1 MPNKASIYGIILLLC
16 LFLFPSHGYS
26 DSALRSDSLYH
37 VILHSSGTEKLIAYR
52 DFIRS
57 VRNINPS
64 RGIDV
69 SKEALA
75 LADSLGNEV
84 LKAEIINEE
93 AVCYRKLNLYDKAFK
108 LHMEAL
114 DVFNQ
119 LNDSAGIAFTYANIG
134 TVYFFFRQF
143 DKALEYH
150 FKGLLIKEYLNDE
163 PQIAYSQNAI
173 GMVLFE
179 MGEYG
184 RALDFYSSALN
195 IRKKY
200 HQHLEESNVYANLG
214 RVMAKLGRYDEA
226 MEFLEQARDAYLAE
240 GIDYALALVYNQMA
254 DLLEQQN
261 KHDEALEKLKEAEMM
276 GLKKNNVTILHY
288 NYKLQQKIYTEKENY
303 KQALEYAEKAEVT
316 KDSLINERRFYEMSE
331 IQVRYETRRVDNEN
345 EILRLKVDQQT
356 LRNQYL
362 FVALISTLLLIIAG
376 ALIGNVV
383 RNRRKNKR
391 LETYNITLENSVQER
406 TMALK
411 EQVNARD
418 EVLKSLR
425 KSEEKLRVINETS
438 PLGIAVTEKNGK
450 IVFINQRL
458 TEVFGLES
466 EAFHS
471 GEWVKSILI
480 EDRNSMEQFWKHAHQ
495 ESLETMSTKF
505 RIRHDQKI
513 LWVHVKAATM
523 VIDNQ
528 FAGLVAVFDN
538 ITDRMNFENELIQAK
553 NKAEESD
560 RLKSA
565 FLANMSH
572 EIRTPMNAILGFSDL
587 LSSDEYNEEEK
598 TEFIDMIKS
607 SGRLLLNLINDII
620 DISKIEAGELKIQ
633 KSHFMISKLMENMEQ
648 TFRQQLDSNG
658 KQHIQLILK
667 LGADVDGFEIYS
679 DHLRLQ
685 QILTNLLS
693 NSMKFTNRGQIEFGV
708 MRIDGNF
715 EFYVRDSGI
724 GIPEEKLEVVFERF
738 RQADDSHTRLYGGT
752 GLGLSI
758 TKNLTEML
766 GGKIWVESLVN
777 KGTVFYFTLPANAD
791 LEQKSAPEHKPT
803 SEKVYPDFGGKTI
816 LVAEDVDTNFNLLR
830 LMLNK
835 MNAKVLHA
843 SNGLIAVDMA
853 ANHLPDLVLMDIQM
867 PEMDGKQALLSMRAQ
882 NLQMPVV
889 ATTAFALMGEEQMYI
904 NLGFNAYLSKPLS
917 IERLIDVLKKLLN

>member
-1 MPNKASIYGIILLLC
+1 MPNKTSIFAITFLLC
-16 LFLFPSHGYS
+16 LFLFPTFGFS
-26 DSALRSDSLYH
+26 DSFQRADSLFQI
-37 VILHSSGTEKLIAYR
+37 VQRSSGTEKLIAYR
-52 DFIRS
+52 NFIRS
-57 VRNINPS
+57 VRNINPA
-64 RGIDV
+64 RGIDA
-69 SKEALA
+69 SKDALS
-75 LADSLGNEV
+75 LADSLENDR

-108 LHMEAL
+108 LHLEAL
-114 DVFNQ
+114 DIFKQ
-119 LNDSAGIAFTYANIG
+119 LNDSVGLAYTYADIG
-134 TVYFFFRQF
+134 NVYYSFRKY
-143 DKALEYH
+143 DKALEFH
-150 FKGLLIKEYLNDE
+150 FRGLLIKEYLNDE

-184 RALDFYSSALN
+184 RALDFYTSALN

-200 HQHLEESNVYANLG
+200 HQHLEETNIYANLG
-214 RVMAKLGRYDEA
+214 KVMAKLGRYDEA
-226 MEFLEQARDAYLAE
+226 MEFLEQARDVYMAE
-240 GIDYALALVYNQMA
+240 GFDFALALVYNQMA

-261 KHDEALEKLKEAEMM
+261 KHDEALKKLKEAELM
-276 GLKKNNVTILHY
+276 GQAQKNIAILHY
-288 NYKLQQKIYTEKENY
+288 NYKLQQKIYAEKENY
-303 KQALEYAEKAEVT
+303 KQALLYAEKAEVT

-345 EILRLKVDQQT
+345 EILRLKVEQQT

-362 FVALISTLLLIIAG
+362 FVALISTILLIIAA

-383 RNRRKNKR
+383 RNRRKNKS
-391 LETYNITLENSVQER
+391 LENYNITLENNVQER

-450 IVFINQRL
+450 IIFINQRL

-466 EAFHS
+466 EVFYS
-471 GEWVKSILI
+471 GDWVKSVLI
-480 EDRNSMEQFWKHAHQ
+480 EDRNNVELFWTKAHQ
-495 ESLETMSTKF
+495 DNPESMSAKF

-513 LWVHVKAATM
+513 LWIHVKAATM

-598 TEFIDMIKS
+598 TEFVDMIKS

-633 KSHFMISKLMENMEQ
+633 KSYFLLSKLLVNMEQ

-658 KQHIQLILK
+658 KQHIQLILNQGSD
-667 LGADVDGFEIYS
+667 LDGVEIFS

-693 NSMKFTNRGQIEFGV
+693 NAMKFTNRGQIEFGV
-708 MRIDGNF
+708 MRIEGNF

-724 GIPEEKLEVVFERF
+724 GIPDEKLEVVFERF

-766 GGKIWVESLVN
+766 GGKIWVESVIN
-777 KGTVFYFTLPANAD
+777 KGTVFYFTLPAGKIQ
-791 LEQKSAPEHKPT
+791 EHQPEIIHNPD
-803 SEKVYPDFGGKTI
+803 SVKVYPDFSGKTI
-816 LVAEDVDTNFNLLR
+816 LVAEDVETNFNLLR
-830 LMLNK
+830 LMLSK
-835 MNAKVLHA
+835 MHANILHA
-843 SNGLIAVDMA
+843 SNGLVAVDMA
-853 ANHLPDLVLMDIQM
+853 ACHLPDLVLMDIQM
-867 PEMDGKQALLSMRAQ
+867 PEMDGKEALQRMRAQ
-882 NLQMPVV
+882 HLKMPVV
-889 ATTAFALMGEEQMYI
+889 ATTAFALMGEEKIYI
-904 NLGFNAYLSKPLS
+904 NMGFDAYLSKPLS
-917 IERLIDVLKKLLN
+917 IENLIDVLNNFLN